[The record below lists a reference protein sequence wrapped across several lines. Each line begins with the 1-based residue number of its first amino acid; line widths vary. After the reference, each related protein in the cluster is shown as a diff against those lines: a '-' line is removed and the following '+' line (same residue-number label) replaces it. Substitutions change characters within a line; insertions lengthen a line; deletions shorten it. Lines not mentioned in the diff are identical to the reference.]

1 METLDFEHLPAVVAK
16 PRREEPSS
24 DSLSVPRES
33 VPRES
38 PLSSVLERPEFAA
51 FGSVVRSS
59 PAVRLTEAETEY
71 AVWVRK
77 HVFSEHVVLEFDIEN
92 TIEGQVMTD
101 VSVRLALHDGDAAR
115 WTPLLSLPAPC
126 IPWGQAGT
134 CFAALRFDPAGG
146 VPEAAFGA
154 TVQFV
159 AKDVEEDELDAVD
172 AIEGFAEEYPVEDV
186 LLGFPD
192 FVGRPAVS
200 DFRGAWSEAGE
211 EAVEKATLPFEDVET
226 AVKQIVE
233 VMGLAP
239 MEGSERV
246 PVGVGVCGGCEVGHQ
261 SYAAAGGTRA
271 GGGVGAGAVPG
282 DSEPAVRMCA
292 EDRGAEPGCRA
303 DADGVVAGAVNREKE
318 GRKEWIGDMIRK
330 DCLFGR
336 KGKER
341 VFWGVGWLND
351 PLDVRRRDRK

>member
-1 METLDFEHLPAVVAK
+1 METIDFEHLPAVVAK
-16 PRREEPSS
+16 PRREEPSAGS
-24 DSLSVPRES
+24 FSVPRES

-38 PLSSVLERPEFAA
+38 PSSVLERPEFAA
-51 FGSVVRSS
+51 FGGVVRSS
-59 PAVRLTEAETEY
+59 PAVALTEAETEY
-71 AVWVRK
+71 AVSVRK
-77 HVFSEHVVLEFDIEN
+77 HVFREHVVLEFGVEN

-101 VSVRLALHDGDAAR
+101 VSVRLALRDGDAAR
-115 WTPLLSLPAPC
+115 WTPLLSLAAPC
-126 IPWGQAGT
+126 IPWGQSGT
-134 CFAALRFDPAGG
+134 CFGALRFDPAGG

-159 AKDVEEDELDAVD
+159 AKDVEEDELADVD

-200 DFRGAWSEAGE
+200 DFRGAWGQAGE

-226 AVKQIVE
+226 AVRQIVE

-239 MEGSERV
+239 VEGSERV
-246 PVGVGVCGGCEVGHQ
+246 PMGVGVHGRCEVGHQ
-261 SYAAAGGTRA
+261 PHAAAGRTRA
-271 GGGVGAGAVPG
+271 GGDAGAGAVPG

-292 EDRGAEPGCRA
+292 EDRGAEPGSRA
-303 DADGVVAGAVNREKE
+303 DADGVVAGAVRR
-318 GRKEWIGDMIRK
+318 RKEWYGGMIGR

-336 KGKER
+336 KGKELKGL
-341 VFWGVGWLND
+341 VVG
-351 PLDVRRRDRK
+351 